1 MEGQQYEFDRSQNEL
16 ILDLSNKMRFVG
28 YFLISVGILGIISGI
43 IALFSSSP
51 SLSINNFINGIVNMI
66 FGVWIN
72 KAASSFKQI
81 VDTQGNDIVN
91 LMGALG
97 ELRKLFGLIYWLL
110 IIALVFIVIGIVVGI
125 ILGILS
131 AATN

>member
-1 MEGQQYEFDRSQNEL
+1 MEGKQYEFDQSQNEL
-16 ILDLSNKMRFVG
+16 ILDLSQKMRFVG
-28 YFLISVGILGIISGI
+28 YFLTAVGILGIISGI
-43 IALFSSSP
+43 IALFNSP
-51 SLSINNFINGIVNMI
+51 SLSINNFINGIVNTI

-110 IIALVFIVIGIVVGI
+110 IIALVFIVIGILVGI
-125 ILGILS
+125 ILGIVS
-131 AATN
+131 SATN